1 MHSTDLNLQIRM
13 HHTILILSPLKSPS
27 PRRLRGVTQIT
38 SIWRIFFGK
47 STQRTLGADLVTK
60 SHIPHLKYHKLSPH
74 IIGSR
79 VKDLMMQHLSLRQSL
94 QFQSSKFK
102 IKLIAKYNMITR
114 CRKFR
119 SQFQLIK
126 TISNKSSGM
135 GIPIMTR
142 TSMICKQIR
151 QTYLIISF
159 KSNLIHLA
167 NLNSLTRLEEA
178 TRDKAG
184 LSTSRPP
191 SLKIQ
196 SMLANHYSK

>member
-13 HHTILILSPLKSPS
+13 YNTILILSPLKSPR
-27 PRRLRGVTQIT
+27 PRWLRGVTKIT
-38 SIWRIFFGK
+38 SIWRTFFGK
-47 STQRTLGADLVTK
+47 STQRTLGADQ
-60 SHIPHLKYHKLSPH
+60 
-74 IIGSR
+74 

-126 TISNKSSGM
+126 TIRNKSSGM

-159 KSNLIHLA
+159 KSNLIHLV
-167 NLNSLTRLEEA
+167 NPNSLTRLEEA

-196 SMLANHYSK
+196 SMVANHYSKR